1 MQTMKINAPILKCLH
16 KCVLALGLFLAA
28 TNIAHAY
35 TGWCSTD
42 SGTPFQYHYN
52 FGNVTVL
59 DVNKNVKG
67 FLFPKAFQWQLGAT
81 YMATC
86 DCDPVQEAES
96 KTQPH
101 NYYSTTTR
109 LQQGHTDGAYQFLKL
124 NEYLEIGLDVWVGG
138 TRQAYVPVPWVNV
151 DNMIGTTGNNY
162 QYKCKGST
170 LTDRAVFSTGSMG
183 RMKIYINKPFV
194 GTTFIQNVEVIDI
207 YGSTISGSYGGTPM
221 SSVYISGAVTAPQ
234 NCEINAGQM
243 VTVDFGK
250 IWAGDFTTKGQR
262 PNNTTPKNISVP
274 LKCNNIAAFANLT
287 LRIESEPSAE
297 TPEAIKSNNPDVG
310 VEILDNNGKLLLPN
324 TGLVP
329 FSINENFEATVTF
342 KAVPVS
348 TTGNTP
354 ASGLFQAQAYIRIDF
369 A

>member
-1 MQTMKINAPILKCLH
+1 MKFNLTLLAIIRQCGLVFCLL
-16 KCVLALGLFLAA
+16 VA
-28 TNIAHAY
+28 TTNMAQAY
-35 TGWCSTD
+35 TGWCSPDTG
-42 SGTPFQYHYN
+42 STYQYHYS

-59 DVNKNVKG
+59 DVNKNVAG
-67 FLFPKAFQWQLGAT
+67 FLFPKAYQWDLGGYYNAS
-81 YMATC
+81 C
-86 DCDPVQEAES
+86 DCDPVAEAEDTHELS
-96 KTQPH
+96 AYF
-101 NYYSTTTR
+101 NSTINLTS
-109 LQQGHTDGAYQFLKL
+109 GHIDGGYQFYKL
-124 NEYLEIGLDVWVGG
+124 NDYLEIAADIWVQGN
-138 TRQAYVPVPWVNV
+138 RNAYVPLPWNNV
-151 DNMIGTTGNNY
+151 DNYLSNKPRASTGYCKGTTLNPIVWG
-162 QYKCKGST
+162 
-170 LTDRAVFSTGSMG
+170 TGSKG
-183 RMKIYINKPFV
+183 RMKIYISKAFV
-194 GTTFIQNVEVIDI
+194 GTTFIENIKIVDI
-207 YGSTISGSYGGTPM
+207 YGSAVSGSYGGIPL
-221 SSVYISGAVTAPQ
+221 SSVYINGTITAPQ

-262 PNNTTPKNISVP
+262 PNSTTPKNVSVP

-297 TPEAIKSNNPDVG
+297 TPEAIKTNNPDVG
-310 VEILDNNGKLLLPN
+310 VEILDNNGHLLLPN

-329 FSINENFEATVTF
+329 FSVDENFEATVTF